1 MLAHYEP
8 PAVKMP
14 SVESLQPK
22 KASLFG
28 RLFGSGDTQSSQTAL
43 DIPES
48 MPKGIY
54 MYGDVGSGK
63 TMMMDLFH
71 DTLPRNIKKSKRI
84 HFHNFMQDV
93 HRELHKFKMTHGN
106 DIDAIPF
113 VAANI
118 ARESSVLCFDEFQCT
133 DVADAMILRRLVEFL
148 MHHGTVIVTTSNRHP
163 TDLYKNGVQRESFVP
178 CINLL
183 TQRLSV
189 INLDSTTDY
198 RKIPRP
204 PSGVYHHPLDRMAV
218 THANNWFKYFGDF
231 EHDPP
236 HATTQTV
243 WGRPI
248 TVPKA
253 SGRACMYEFNDLL
266 GAGSATGAADYI
278 ELMRSYNAFIITN
291 VPQMDHRSRD
301 VARRFI
307 TFIDAVYESHAKL
320 VLTTAVPL
328 TQLFLSRAESDEM
341 LSQAAKRGDE
351 AAKNAK
357 KEGDDIDDVMR
368 MMMDELGMSMEMMK
382 KSNFFSGDEEAFAF
396 ARALSRLSE
405 MQGKPWVERGM
416 GIGKKIDGEGKKDRD
431 DWNKTRSRWR
441 EDSM

>member
-1 MLAHYEP
+1 MLAQYNP
-8 PAVKMP
+8 PPVQQP
-14 SVESLQPK
+14 TIESLQPK
-22 KASLFG
+22 QPSLFG
-28 RLFGSGDTQSSQTAL
+28 RLFGGGAESSQTAMN
-43 DIPES
+43 IPES
-48 MPKGIY
+48 LPKGMY

-71 DTLPRNIKKSKRI
+71 DTLPRNIKKKKRI
-84 HFHNFMQDV
+84 HFHNFMQEV
-93 HRELHKFKMTHGN
+93 HRDLHKMKMKYGN
-106 DIDAIPF
+106 DIDATPF
-113 VAANI
+113 VAAQI
-118 ARESSVLCFDEFQCT
+118 AAEATVLCFDEFQCT
-133 DVADAMILRRLVEFL
+133 DVADAMILRRLVESL

-163 TDLYKNGVQRESFVP
+163 SELYKNGVQRDSFIP

-183 TQRLSV
+183 SQRLRV

-204 PSGVYHHPLDRMAV
+204 ASGVYHHPLDKSAK
-218 THANNWFKYFGDF
+218 THAENWFKYFGDF

-236 HATTQTV
+236 HEAEHTV
-243 WGRPI
+243 WGRKI
-248 TVPKA
+248 TVPRA
-253 SGRACMYEFNDLL
+253 SGRACMYEFDHLL

-278 ELMRSYNAFIITN
+278 ELMRNYHAFIITN
-291 VPQMDHRSRD
+291 VPQMDHNTRD

-328 TQLFLSRAESDEM
+328 TQLFLSRAESDEI
-341 LSQAAKRGDE
+341 LRNAAKSGDK
-351 AAKNAK
+351 AAKAAK
-357 KEGDDIDDVMR
+357 ADGDDIDDVMR

-416 GIGKKIDGEGKKDRD
+416 GIGTAPGAESQKDVD
-431 DWNKTRSRWR
+431 DYNKTRSRWR
-441 EDSM
+441 EDSS